1 MYCKVTHPILS
12 YAAVQQQCQQLDQF
26 ILNLQT
32 PSSPSPSDPS
42 ATSGATSPSAL
53 PEAPSPTPGAPD
65 AQLPGQFQPAQ
76 PSQLNQLNQLNQ
88 AQTAQQRPNPNPNPK
103 SSQLIPLATVLDS
116 AQGDA
121 SWFASPRNAQLMLES
136 AQLPRRELEPGE
148 AGSPLLY
155 RAAGCNR
162 ARRCCCTCTKLC
174 DHRCLHDCFVRLWL
188 WKRELDSLGVATS
201 SAQLN
206 HSVQLSQPAQPAQ
219 PGEGT
224 RVGNTRLVSAA
235 SPYFAT
241 QCAVLNVYTSY
252 RQLSQVIGSTVS
264 ARMNTHIREAQA
276 RGGTNL
282 NAMDYSMQLKLNA
295 KGKPIADPETGRL
308 EVLYWPQSGLCPF
321 CLPDRSYQLK
331 KRMKKVGMPK

>member
-1 MYCKVTHPILS
+1 MYCKVTYPILS
-12 YAAVQQQCQQLDQF
+12 YAAAQQQCHQLDQF

-32 PSSPSPSDPS
+32 PPSPGAPPG
-42 ATSGATSPSAL
+42 AGAGATSST
-53 PEAPSPTPGAPD
+53 SPVATSSGAPD
-65 AQLPGQFQPAQ
+65 AQLPGQ
-76 PSQLNQLNQLNQ
+76 
-88 AQTAQQRPNPNPNPK
+88 
-103 SSQLIPLATVLDS
+103 SQLIPLATVLDS

-121 SWFASPRNAQLMLES
+121 VWFASPRNAQLMLES
-136 AQLPRRELEPGE
+136 AQLPRRELELSE

-155 RAAGCNR
+155 RATGCNR

-174 DHRCLHDCFVRLWL
+174 AHRCLHDCFVRLWL

-201 SAQLN
+201 PA
-206 HSVQLSQPAQPAQ
+206 QLSQLSQLAQ
-219 PGEGT
+219 PGEQG
-224 RVGNTRLVSAA
+224 GSNRLVSAA

-252 RQLSQVIGSTVS
+252 KQLSQVIGSTVS

-295 KGKPIADPETGRL
+295 KGKPIADPDTGRL

>member
-1 MYCKVTHPILS
+1 MYCKVTYPILS
-12 YAAVQQQCQQLDQF
+12 YAAVQQQCQRLDQF
-26 ILNLQT
+26 IINLQT
-32 PSSPSPSDPS
+32 LTPS
-42 ATSGATSPSAL
+42 AEAEAGATSL
-53 PEAPSPTPGAPD
+53 GAPD
-65 AQLPGQFQPAQ
+65 AQLPGQSQLNRSQPAQ
-76 PSQLNQLNQLNQ
+76 PSQLNQHQ
-88 AQTAQQRPNPNPNPK
+88 P
-103 SSQLIPLATVLDS
+103 QLIPLATVLDS

-121 SWFASPRNAQLMLES
+121 SWFASPRNAQLMLGSSQPNCE
-136 AQLPRRELEPGE
+136 LPRRELELGE
-148 AGSPLLY
+148 TGSPLLY

-174 DHRCLHDCFVRLWL
+174 AHRCLHDCFVRLWL

-201 SAQLN
+201 PA
-206 HSVQLSQPAQPAQ
+206 QLSQPSEQGGSA
-219 PGEGT
+219 
-224 RVGNTRLVSAA
+224 RLVPAA

-252 RQLSQVIGSTVS
+252 KQLSQVIGSTVS
-264 ARMNTHIREAQA
+264 ARMNTYIREAQA

-282 NAMDYSMQLKLNA
+282 NAMDYSMQLKLSA

>member
-1 MYCKVTHPILS
+1 MYCKVTHPILNQT
-12 YAAVQQQCQQLDQF
+12 AVQQQCQQLDQL

-32 PSSPSPSDPS
+32 LTPSDPS
-42 ATSGATSPSAL
+42 AISSTNPSA
-53 PEAPSPTPGAPD
+53 TPGAGAGAPD
-65 AQLPGQFQPAQ
+65 AQLPGQSQLAQPAQ
-76 PSQLNQLNQLNQ
+76 PNQH
-88 AQTAQQRPNPNPNPK
+88 RP
-103 SSQLIPLATVLDS
+103 QLIPLATVLDS

-121 SWFASPRNAQLMLES
+121 IWFASPRNAQRC
-136 AQLPRRELEPGE
+136 ALPRRELEPGE

-174 DHRCLHDCFVRLWL
+174 THRCLHDCFMRLWL
-188 WKRELDSLGVATS
+188 WKRELDSLGIVTMQP
-201 SAQLN
+201 SAAGQ
-206 HSVQLSQPAQPAQ
+206 H
-219 PGEGT
+219 
-224 RVGNTRLVSAA
+224 LVSAA
-235 SPYFAT
+235 SLYFAT

-252 RQLSQVIGSTVS
+252 KQLSQVIGSTVS
-264 ARMNTHIREAQA
+264 ARMNTYVREAQA

-282 NAMDYSMQLKLNA
+282 NSMDYSMQLKLNA

>member
-12 YAAVQQQCQQLDQF
+12 YAAVQQQCHQLDQL

-32 PSSPSPSDPS
+32 PPSASASATDPS
-42 ATSGATSPSAL
+42 AVTTSPSL
-53 PEAPSPTPGAPD
+53 TPGAPD
-65 AQLPGQFQPAQ
+65 AQLPGQSQPAQ
-76 PSQLNQLNQLNQ
+76 PSQLNQ
-88 AQTAQQRPNPNPNPK
+88 QRPNSNSSSSSK

-121 SWFASPRNAQLMLES
+121 SWFASPRNAQLMLET
-136 AQLPRRELEPGE
+136 AQTNPPQLNCELPRRELEPGE

-174 DHRCLHDCFVRLWL
+174 AHRCLHDCFVRLWL

-201 SAQLN
+201 PAQLT
-206 HSVQLSQPAQPAQ
+206 QPAQ
-219 PGEGT
+219 PGEDA

-252 RQLSQVIGSTVS
+252 KQLSQVIGSTVS

-295 KGKPIADPETGRL
+295 KGKPIADPDTGKL

>member
-1 MYCKVTHPILS
+1 MYCKVNYRVAPTESELRS
-12 YAAVQQQCQQLDQF
+12 TTAQLDQF

-32 PSSPSPSDPS
+32 LMS
-42 ATSGATSPSAL
+42 T
-53 PEAPSPTPGAPD
+53 GAPD
-65 AQLPGQFQPAQ
+65 AQLPGQSQPAQ
-76 PSQLNQLNQLNQ
+76 LSQLNQSQ
-88 AQTAQQRPNPNPNPK
+88 PK
-103 SSQLIPLATVLDS
+103 PSQLIPLATVLDS

-121 SWFASPRNAQLMLES
+121 SWFASPRNAQRCEP
-136 AQLPRRELEPGE
+136 PRRELEPGE

-174 DHRCLHDCFVRLWL
+174 AHRCLHDCFVRLWL

-201 SAQLN
+201 PAQLT
-206 HSVQLSQPAQPAQ
+206 QPAQ
-219 PGEGT
+219 PGEDA

-252 RQLSQVIGSTVS
+252 KQLSQVIGSTVS
-264 ARMNTHIREAQA
+264 ARMNTYVREAQA

-295 KGKPIADPETGRL
+295 KGKPIADPDTGKL

>member
-1 MYCKVTHPILS
+1 MYCKVHYRVASSPE
-12 YAAVQQQCQQLDQF
+12 AQHQQELPLDQF
-26 ILNLQT
+26 VLNLQT
-32 PSSPSPSDPS
+32 LEPAGSTRSSS
-42 ATSGATSPSAL
+42 A
-53 PEAPSPTPGAPD
+53 TPGAPD
-65 AQLPGQFQPAQ
+65 AQLPGQVQLAQ
-76 PSQLNQLNQLNQ
+76 PSQLSQLN
-88 AQTAQQRPNPNPNPK
+88 QQRPNPNPA
-103 SSQLIPLATVLDS
+103 QLIPLATVLDS

-121 SWFASPRNAQLMLES
+121 IWFASPRNAQLLLET

-155 RAAGCNR
+155 RAVGCNR
-162 ARRCCCTCTKLC
+162 ARKCCCTCTRLC
-174 DHRCLHDCFVRLWL
+174 AHRCLHDCFVRLWL
-188 WKRELDSLGVATS
+188 WKRELDSLGIVTMQPSVAG
-201 SAQLN
+201 QK
-206 HSVQLSQPAQPAQ
+206 
-219 PGEGT
+219 
-224 RVGNTRLVSAA
+224 LVSAA

-252 RQLSQVIGSTVS
+252 RQLSQVISSTIS
-264 ARMNTHIREAQA
+264 ARMNTHIQEAQA

-295 KGKPIADPETGRL
+295 KGKPIADPDTGRL

>member
-1 MYCKVTHPILS
+1 MYCKVTYPILDQT
-12 YAAVQQQCQQLDQF
+12 ATQQLDHQLDQF
-26 ILNLQT
+26 ILNLQAMSNAAT
-32 PSSPSPSDPS
+32 SS
-42 ATSGATSPSAL
+42 ATDSSSSSNSSA
-53 PEAPSPTPGAPD
+53 GAPD
-65 AQLPGQFQPAQ
+65 AQLPGQAQ
-76 PSQLNQLNQLNQ
+76 PNQLNQ
-88 AQTAQQRPNPNPNPK
+88 QRSKP
-103 SSQLIPLATVLDS
+103 SQLIPLATVLDS

-121 SWFASPRNAQLMLES
+121 IWFASPRNAQQLLNS
-136 AQLPRRELEPGE
+136 AQLNSPQLNCKLPRRELEPGE

-174 DHRCLHDCFVRLWL
+174 THRCLHDCFMRLWL
-188 WKRELDSLGVATS
+188 WKRELDSLGIVTMQP
-201 SAQLN
+201 SAAGQK
-206 HSVQLSQPAQPAQ
+206 
-219 PGEGT
+219 
-224 RVGNTRLVSAA
+224 LVSAA

-264 ARMNTHIREAQA
+264 ARMNTYVREAQA

-282 NAMDYSMQLKLNA
+282 NAMDYSMQLKLNV

>member
-32 PSSPSPSDPS
+32 PDSSPVANSPSSTP
-42 ATSGATSPSAL
+42 GAGAG
-53 PEAPSPTPGAPD
+53 AGAPD
-65 AQLPGQFQPAQ
+65 AQLPGQSQP
-76 PSQLNQLNQLNQ
+76 
-88 AQTAQQRPNPNPNPK
+88 
-103 SSQLIPLATVLDS
+103 QLIPLATVLDS

-121 SWFASPRNAQLMLES
+121 IWFASPRNAQRCEP
-136 AQLPRRELEPGE
+136 PRRELEPGE

-174 DHRCLHDCFVRLWL
+174 AHRCLHDCFVRLWL

-201 SAQLN
+201 PA
-206 HSVQLSQPAQPAQ
+206 QLSQLSQPAQ

-224 RVGNTRLVSAA
+224 KDEGTRLVSAA

-252 RQLSQVIGSTVS
+252 KQLSQVIGSTVS
-264 ARMNTHIREAQA
+264 ARMNTYIREAQA

-295 KGKPIADPETGRL
+295 KGKPIADPDTGKL

>member
-1 MYCKVTHPILS
+1 MYCKVHYRVASSPE
-12 YAAVQQQCQQLDQF
+12 AQHQQELPLDQF

-32 PSSPSPSDPS
+32 LDPAGSTRPSSFTNS
-42 ATSGATSPSAL
+42 TSLNT
-53 PEAPSPTPGAPD
+53 TPGTGAPD
-65 AQLPGQFQPAQ
+65 AQLPGQAQPAQ
-76 PSQLNQLNQLNQ
+76 SSQLNRSQP
-88 AQTAQQRPNPNPNPK
+88 QRPQRPQPA
-103 SSQLIPLATVLDS
+103 QLIPLATVLDS

-121 SWFASPRNAQLMLES
+121 IWFASPRNAQLLLET

-155 RAAGCNR
+155 RAVGCNR
-162 ARRCCCTCTKLC
+162 ARKCCCTCTRLC
-174 DHRCLHDCFVRLWL
+174 AHRCLHDCFVRLWL
-188 WKRELDSLGVATS
+188 WKRELDSLGIATS
-201 SAQLN
+201 PA
-206 HSVQLSQPAQPAQ
+206 QLSQLAQ
-219 PGEGT
+219 PGEQG
-224 RVGNTRLVSAA
+224 GSARLVSAA

-264 ARMNTHIREAQA
+264 ARMNTYIREAQA

-295 KGKPIADPETGRL
+295 KGKPIADPDTGKL

>member
-1 MYCKVTHPILS
+1 MYCKVTHPILNQT
-12 YAAVQQQCQQLDQF
+12 AVQQQCHQLDQF
-26 ILNLQT
+26 ILTLQT
-32 PSSPSPSDPS
+32 LTPNDPS
-42 ATSGATSPSAL
+42 AISSTNPSTTPGA
-53 PEAPSPTPGAPD
+53 GAPD
-65 AQLPGQFQPAQ
+65 AQLPDQSQPAQ
-76 PSQLNQLNQLNQ
+76 PSQLNQ
-88 AQTAQQRPNPNPNPK
+88 QRP
-103 SSQLIPLATVLDS
+103 SQLIPLATVLDS

-121 SWFASPRNAQLMLES
+121 SWFASPRNAQCCEP
-136 AQLPRRELEPGE
+136 PRRELEPGE

-174 DHRCLHDCFVRLWL
+174 AHRCLHDCFVRLWL
-188 WKRELDSLGVATS
+188 WKRELDSLGIVTMQPSVAG
-201 SAQLN
+201 QK
-206 HSVQLSQPAQPAQ
+206 
-219 PGEGT
+219 
-224 RVGNTRLVSAA
+224 LVSAA

-264 ARMNTHIREAQA
+264 ARMNTYIREAQA

-295 KGKPIADPETGRL
+295 KGKPIADPETGKL

>member
-1 MYCKVTHPILS
+1 MYCKVNYRVAPTESELRS
-12 YAAVQQQCQQLDQF
+12 TTAQLDQF

-32 PSSPSPSDPS
+32 PGSSDPS
-42 ATSGATSPSAL
+42 
-53 PEAPSPTPGAPD
+53 APD
-65 AQLPGQFQPAQ
+65 AQLPSQSQPAQ
-76 PSQLNQLNQLNQ
+76 LSQLNQSQ
-88 AQTAQQRPNPNPNPK
+88 PK
-103 SSQLIPLATVLDS
+103 PSQLIPLATVLDS

-121 SWFASPRNAQLMLES
+121 IWFASPRNAQCCEP
-136 AQLPRRELEPGE
+136 PRRELEPGE

-174 DHRCLHDCFVRLWL
+174 AHRCLHDCFVRLWL

-201 SAQLN
+201 PA
-206 HSVQLSQPAQPAQ
+206 QLSQPAQP
-219 PGEGT
+219 GEDA

-331 KRMKKVGMPK
+331 KRTKKVGMPK

>member
-12 YAAVQQQCQQLDQF
+12 YAAVQQQCQRLDQF

-32 PSSPSPSDPS
+32 PGSSDPSPGATSSTSPSPSATNPS
-42 ATSGATSPSAL
+42 T
-53 PEAPSPTPGAPD
+53 TPGAEAPD
-65 AQLPGQFQPAQ
+65 AQLPGQAQPAQ
-76 PSQLNQLNQLNQ
+76 LSQLNQSQ
-88 AQTAQQRPNPNPNPK
+88 P
-103 SSQLIPLATVLDS
+103 QLIPLATVLDS

-121 SWFASPRNAQLMLES
+121 SWFASPRNAQCSQPNCE
-136 AQLPRRELEPGE
+136 LPRRELEPGE

-174 DHRCLHDCFVRLWL
+174 AHRCLHDCFVRLWL

-201 SAQLN
+201 PA
-206 HSVQLSQPAQPAQ
+206 QLSQPSER
-219 PGEGT
+219 GESA
-224 RVGNTRLVSAA
+224 RLVPAA

-252 RQLSQVIGSTVS
+252 KQLSQVIGSTVS
-264 ARMNTHIREAQA
+264 ARMNTHVREAQA

>member
-12 YAAVQQQCQQLDQF
+12 YAAAQQQCHQLDQF

-32 PSSPSPSDPS
+32 PPSTSASPSDPS
-42 ATSGATSPSAL
+42 AASTSSSSTPGA
-53 PEAPSPTPGAPD
+53 GAPD
-65 AQLPGQFQPAQ
+65 AQLPGQSQ

-88 AQTAQQRPNPNPNPK
+88 AQAAQPNP
-103 SSQLIPLATVLDS
+103 SQLIPLATVLDS

-121 SWFASPRNAQLMLES
+121 SWFASPRNAQHCEPL
-136 AQLPRRELEPGE
+136 RRELEPGE

-174 DHRCLHDCFVRLWL
+174 AHRCLHDCFVRLWL

-201 SAQLN
+201 PAQL
-206 HSVQLSQPAQPAQ
+206 AQPAQ
-219 PGEGT
+219 SGEGT
-224 RVGNTRLVSAA
+224 RDGSTRLVSAA

-252 RQLSQVIGSTVS
+252 QQLSQVIGSTVS
-264 ARMNTHIREAQA
+264 ARMNTYIREAQA

-282 NAMDYSMQLKLNA
+282 NSMDYSMQLKLNA
-295 KGKPIADPETGRL
+295 KGKPIADPDTGKL

>member
-1 MYCKVTHPILS
+1 MYCKVTYPILS
-12 YAAVQQQCQQLDQF
+12 YAAVQQQCQQLDQL

-32 PSSPSPSDPS
+32 PSSTTNPS
-42 ATSGATSPSAL
+42 AGAISSSTTSPST
-53 PEAPSPTPGAPD
+53 TPGAPG
-65 AQLPGQFQPAQ
+65 AQLPGQSQLNRSQPAQ
-76 PSQLNQLNQLNQ
+76 PSQLNQSQ
-88 AQTAQQRPNPNPNPK
+88 P
-103 SSQLIPLATVLDS
+103 QLIPLATVLDS

-121 SWFASPRNAQLMLES
+121 IWFASPRNAQLMLES
-136 AQLPRRELEPGE
+136 AQLNCELPRRELEPGE

-174 DHRCLHDCFVRLWL
+174 AHRCLHDCFVRLWL
-188 WKRELDSLGVATS
+188 WKRELDSLGIVTMQPSVAG
-201 SAQLN
+201 Q
-206 HSVQLSQPAQPAQ
+206 H
-219 PGEGT
+219 
-224 RVGNTRLVSAA
+224 LVSAA

-252 RQLSQVIGSTVS
+252 KQLSQVIGSTVS
-264 ARMNTHIREAQA
+264 ARMNTYIREAQA

-295 KGKPIADPETGRL
+295 KGKPIADPDTGKL

>member
-12 YAAVQQQCQQLDQF
+12 QTAVQQQCQQLDRL
-26 ILNLQT
+26 ILNLQSLSVAST
-32 PSSPSPSDPS
+32 NNPS
-42 ATSGATSPSAL
+42 TLLGA
-53 PEAPSPTPGAPD
+53 GAPD
-65 AQLPGQFQPAQ
+65 AQLPGQSQPA
-76 PSQLNQLNQLNQ
+76 QLNQLNQSR
-88 AQTAQQRPNPNPNPK
+88 AQIT
-103 SSQLIPLATVLDS
+103 QLIPLATVLDS

-121 SWFASPRNAQLMLES
+121 IWFAGPRNAQ
-136 AQLPRRELEPGE
+136 QLQLSCERPRRELEPGE

-155 RAAGCNR
+155 RAVGCNQ

-174 DHRCLHDCFVRLWL
+174 VHRCLHDCFMRLWL
-188 WKRELDSLGVATS
+188 WKRELDSLSIVTMQP
-201 SAQLN
+201 SAAGQY
-206 HSVQLSQPAQPAQ
+206 
-219 PGEGT
+219 
-224 RVGNTRLVSAA
+224 LVSAA

-252 RQLSQVIGSTVS
+252 KQLSQIISSTIS
-264 ARMNTHIREAQA
+264 ARMNTHVREARD

>member
-12 YAAVQQQCQQLDQF
+12 YTAVQQQHQRLDQF

-32 PSSPSPSDPS
+32 LP
-42 ATSGATSPSAL
+42 GATHL
-53 PEAPSPTPGAPD
+53 T
-65 AQLPGQFQPAQ
+65 
-76 PSQLNQLNQLNQ
+76 
-88 AQTAQQRPNPNPNPK
+88 
-103 SSQLIPLATVLDS
+103 PLAAVLDS
-116 AQGDA
+116 TQGDA
-121 SWFASPRNAQLMLES
+121 SWFASPRNAQRCEP
-136 AQLPRRELEPGE
+136 PRRELEPGE
-148 AGSPLLY
+148 AGSLLLY

-201 SAQLN
+201 PA
-206 HSVQLSQPAQPAQ
+206 QLSQLAQLAQPAQ

-295 KGKPIADPETGRL
+295 KGKPIADPDTGRL

>member
-1 MYCKVTHPILS
+1 MYCKVTHPILNQT
-12 YAAVQQQCQQLDQF
+12 AVQQQCHQLDQF

-32 PSSPSPSDPS
+32 LTSSDPS
-42 ATSGATSPSAL
+42 AASTNPSA
-53 PEAPSPTPGAPD
+53 TPGAGAPD
-65 AQLPGQFQPAQ
+65 AQLPGQSQLAQPAQ
-76 PSQLNQLNQLNQ
+76 PN
-88 AQTAQQRPNPNPNPK
+88 QQRP
-103 SSQLIPLATVLDS
+103 SQLIPLATVLDS

-121 SWFASPRNAQLMLES
+121 SWFASPRNAQRCEP
-136 AQLPRRELEPGE
+136 PRRELEPGE
-148 AGSPLLY
+148 VGSPLLY

-174 DHRCLHDCFVRLWL
+174 AHRCLHDCFMRLWL
-188 WKRELDSLGVATS
+188 WKRELDSLGIVTMQPSVAG
-201 SAQLN
+201 QK
-206 HSVQLSQPAQPAQ
+206 
-219 PGEGT
+219 
-224 RVGNTRLVSAA
+224 LVSAA

-252 RQLSQVIGSTVS
+252 KQLSQVIGSTVS
-264 ARMNTHIREAQA
+264 ARMNTYVREAQA

>member
-1 MYCKVTHPILS
+1 MYCKVTHPILNQT
-12 YAAVQQQCQQLDQF
+12 AVQQQCHQLDQF

-32 PSSPSPSDPS
+32 LNPSDPS
-42 ATSGATSPSAL
+42 AISSTTPSA
-53 PEAPSPTPGAPD
+53 TPGAGAPD
-65 AQLPGQFQPAQ
+65 AQLPGQSQPAQ
-76 PSQLNQLNQLNQ
+76 LSQH
-88 AQTAQQRPNPNPNPK
+88 RP
-103 SSQLIPLATVLDS
+103 QLIPLATVLDS

-121 SWFASPRNAQLMLES
+121 SWFASPRNAQRCE
-136 AQLPRRELEPGE
+136 LPRRELEPGE

-174 DHRCLHDCFVRLWL
+174 AHRCLHDCFVRLWL
-188 WKRELDSLGVATS
+188 WKRELDSLGIVTMQP
-201 SAQLN
+201 SAAGQ
-206 HSVQLSQPAQPAQ
+206 
-219 PGEGT
+219 
-224 RVGNTRLVSAA
+224 RLVSAA

-252 RQLSQVIGSTVS
+252 KQLSQVIGSTVS
-264 ARMNTHIREAQA
+264 ARMNTYVREARD

-282 NAMDYSMQLKLNA
+282 NSMDYSMQLKLNA

>member
-1 MYCKVTHPILS
+1 MYCKVTYPILS
-12 YAAVQQQCQQLDQF
+12 YAAVQQQCHQLDQF

-32 PSSPSPSDPS
+32 PSSASASSTSSSPS
-42 ATSGATSPSAL
+42 ATNPSATPGAGAGATSL
-53 PEAPSPTPGAPD
+53 NTTPEATNSGAPD
-65 AQLPGQFQPAQ
+65 AQLPSQSQPAQ
-76 PSQLNQLNQLNQ
+76 PNQLNQ
-88 AQTAQQRPNPNPNPK
+88 AQAA
-103 SSQLIPLATVLDS
+103 QLIPLATVLDS

-121 SWFASPRNAQLMLES
+121 SWFASPRNAQCSQPNCE
-136 AQLPRRELEPGE
+136 LPRRELEPGE

-174 DHRCLHDCFVRLWL
+174 AHRCLHDCFVRLWL
-188 WKRELDSLGVATS
+188 WKRELDSLGIVTMQPSVAG
-201 SAQLN
+201 QK
-206 HSVQLSQPAQPAQ
+206 
-219 PGEGT
+219 
-224 RVGNTRLVSAA
+224 LVSAA

-264 ARMNTHIREAQA
+264 ARMNTYIREAQA

>member
-1 MYCKVTHPILS
+1 MYCKVTHPILNQTT
-12 YAAVQQQCQQLDQF
+12 VQQQHQRLDQF

-32 PSSPSPSDPS
+32 PSSSSRATSSTNPS
-42 ATSGATSPSAL
+42 ATPGA
-53 PEAPSPTPGAPD
+53 GAPD
-65 AQLPGQFQPAQ
+65 AQLPGQAQ
-76 PSQLNQLNQLNQ
+76 SAQLSQLNQ
-88 AQTAQQRPNPNPNPK
+88 AQSA
-103 SSQLIPLATVLDS
+103 QLIPLATVLDS

-121 SWFASPRNAQLMLES
+121 IWFASPRNAQRCEPL
-136 AQLPRRELEPGE
+136 RRELEPGE

-155 RAAGCNR
+155 RAVGCNQ
-162 ARRCCCTCTKLC
+162 ARKCCCTCTKLC
-174 DHRCLHDCFVRLWL
+174 AHRCLHDCFVRLWL
-188 WKRELDSLGVATS
+188 WKRELDSLGVATNP
-201 SAQLN
+201 A
-206 HSVQLSQPAQPAQ
+206 QLSQLDERD
-219 PGEGT
+219 GS
-224 RVGNTRLVSAA
+224 TRLVSAA

-252 RQLSQVIGSTVS
+252 KQLSQVIGSTVS

-295 KGKPIADPETGRL
+295 KGKPIADPDTGRL

>member
-1 MYCKVTHPILS
+1 MYCKVTYPILDQT
-12 YAAVQQQCQQLDQF
+12 ATQQLDHQLDQF
-26 ILNLQT
+26 ILNLQAM
-32 PSSPSPSDPS
+32 SNA
-42 ATSGATSPSAL
+42 ATSNAT
-53 PEAPSPTPGAPD
+53 PEAGTGVPD
-65 AQLPGQFQPAQ
+65 AQLPGQAQ
-76 PSQLNQLNQLNQ
+76 PNQLNQ
-88 AQTAQQRPNPNPNPK
+88 QRSKP
-103 SSQLIPLATVLDS
+103 SQLIPLATVLDS

-121 SWFASPRNAQLMLES
+121 IWFASPRNAQLMLDS
-136 AQLPRRELEPGE
+136 AQLNTPQLNCKLPRRELEPGE

-174 DHRCLHDCFVRLWL
+174 THRCLHDCFMRLWL
-188 WKRELDSLGVATS
+188 WKRELDSLGIVTMQPSVAG
-201 SAQLN
+201 QK
-206 HSVQLSQPAQPAQ
+206 
-219 PGEGT
+219 
-224 RVGNTRLVSAA
+224 LVSAA

-264 ARMNTHIREAQA
+264 ARMNTYVREAQA

-295 KGKPIADPETGRL
+295 KGKPIADPETGKL

>member
-1 MYCKVTHPILS
+1 MYCKVTYPILS
-12 YAAVQQQCQQLDQF
+12 YAAVQQQCQRLDQF

-32 PSSPSPSDPS
+32 PPGM
-42 ATSGATSPSAL
+42 GA
-53 PEAPSPTPGAPD
+53 GAPD
-65 AQLPGQFQPAQ
+65 AQLPSQSQLNRSQPAQ
-76 PSQLNQLNQLNQ
+76 PNQLNQ
-88 AQTAQQRPNPNPNPK
+88 
-103 SSQLIPLATVLDS
+103 QLIPLATVLDS

-121 SWFASPRNAQLMLES
+121 SWFASPRNAQLLLES
-136 AQLPRRELEPGE
+136 VQLPRRELELSE

-174 DHRCLHDCFVRLWL
+174 AQRCLHDCFVRLWL
-188 WKRELDSLGVATS
+188 WKRELDSLGIATS
-201 SAQLN
+201 PAQL
-206 HSVQLSQPAQPAQ
+206 SEQGGSA
-219 PGEGT
+219 
-224 RVGNTRLVSAA
+224 RLVSAA

-264 ARMNTHIREAQA
+264 ARMNTYIREAQA

>member
-1 MYCKVTHPILS
+1 MYCKVTYPILS
-12 YAAVQQQCQQLDQF
+12 YAAVQQQCQRLDQF

-32 PSSPSPSDPS
+32 PGSSPIATSSTSPSPSPS
-42 ATSGATSPSAL
+42 ATNPSA
-53 PEAPSPTPGAPD
+53 TPGA
-65 AQLPGQFQPAQ
+65 LPGQSQPK
-76 PSQLNQLNQLNQ
+76 PSQLNQLNQ
-88 AQTAQQRPNPNPNPK
+88 
-103 SSQLIPLATVLDS
+103 QLIPLATVLDS

-121 SWFASPRNAQLMLES
+121 IWFASPRNAQLLLES
-136 AQLPRRELEPGE
+136 AQLPRRELELSE
-148 AGSPLLY
+148 TGSPLLY

-162 ARRCCCTCTKLC
+162 ARKCCCTCTKLC
-174 DHRCLHDCFVRLWL
+174 AQRCLHDCFVRLWL
-188 WKRELDSLGVATS
+188 WKRELDSLGIATS
-201 SAQLN
+201 PA
-206 HSVQLSQPAQPAQ
+206 QLSQL
-219 PGEGT
+219 GEKDGS
-224 RVGNTRLVSAA
+224 TRLVSAA

-264 ARMNTHIREAQA
+264 ARMNTYIREAQA

>member
-1 MYCKVTHPILS
+1 MYCKVTYPILDQT
-12 YAAVQQQCQQLDQF
+12 ATQQLDHQLDQF
-26 ILNLQT
+26 IQT
-32 PSSPSPSDPS
+32 LSTNSSS
-42 ATSGATSPSAL
+42 T
-53 PEAPSPTPGAPD
+53 PEADTGAGAPD
-65 AQLPGQFQPAQ
+65 AQLPGQ
-76 PSQLNQLNQLNQ
+76 
-88 AQTAQQRPNPNPNPK
+88 AQQRPKP
-103 SSQLIPLATVLDS
+103 SQLIPLATVLDS

-121 SWFASPRNAQLMLES
+121 IWFASPRNAQQLLNS
-136 AQLPRRELEPGE
+136 AQLNPPQLNCKLPRRELEPGE

-174 DHRCLHDCFVRLWL
+174 THRCLHDCFMRLWL
-188 WKRELDSLGVATS
+188 WKRELDSLGIVTMQP
-201 SAQLN
+201 SAAGQK
-206 HSVQLSQPAQPAQ
+206 
-219 PGEGT
+219 
-224 RVGNTRLVSAA
+224 LVSAA

-264 ARMNTHIREAQA
+264 ARMNTYVREAQA

-282 NAMDYSMQLKLNA
+282 NSMDYSMQLKLNA

>member
-1 MYCKVTHPILS
+1 MYCKVTYPILDQT
-12 YAAVQQQCQQLDQF
+12 ATQQLYHQLDQF
-26 ILNLQT
+26 IQT
-32 PSSPSPSDPS
+32 LSINSSS
-42 ATSGATSPSAL
+42 T
-53 PEAPSPTPGAPD
+53 PEADTGAPD
-65 AQLPGQFQPAQ
+65 AQLPGQSQPK
-76 PSQLNQLNQLNQ
+76 P
-88 AQTAQQRPNPNPNPK
+88 P
-103 SSQLIPLATVLDS
+103 QLIPLATVLDS

-121 SWFASPRNAQLMLES
+121 IWFASPRNAQLMLEPF
-136 AQLPRRELEPGE
+136 QLNCTLPRRELEPGE

-174 DHRCLHDCFVRLWL
+174 VHRCLHDCFVRLWL
-188 WKRELDSLGVATS
+188 WKRELDSLGIVTMQPSVAG
-201 SAQLN
+201 QK
-206 HSVQLSQPAQPAQ
+206 
-219 PGEGT
+219 
-224 RVGNTRLVSAA
+224 LVSAA

-264 ARMNTHIREAQA
+264 ARMNTYVREAQA

-282 NAMDYSMQLKLNA
+282 NSMDYSMQLKLNA
-295 KGKPIADPETGRL
+295 KGKPIADPETGKL

>member
-1 MYCKVTHPILS
+1 MYCKVTHPILNQTT
-12 YAAVQQQCQQLDQF
+12 VQQQHQRLDQF

-32 PSSPSPSDPS
+32 LSSP
-42 ATSGATSPSAL
+42 GATSL
-53 PEAPSPTPGAPD
+53 NTTPGAGAPD
-65 AQLPGQFQPAQ
+65 AQLPGQAQPAH
-76 PSQLNQLNQLNQ
+76 PSQLNQTQ
-88 AQTAQQRPNPNPNPK
+88 P
-103 SSQLIPLATVLDS
+103 QLIPLATVLDS

-121 SWFASPRNAQLMLES
+121 IWFASPRNAQCCEP
-136 AQLPRRELEPGE
+136 PRRELEPGE

-155 RAAGCNR
+155 RAVGCNQ
-162 ARRCCCTCTKLC
+162 ARKCCCTCTKLC
-174 DHRCLHDCFVRLWL
+174 AHRCLHDCFVRLWL
-188 WKRELDSLGVATS
+188 WKRELDSLGIVTMQPSVAG
-201 SAQLN
+201 QK
-206 HSVQLSQPAQPAQ
+206 
-219 PGEGT
+219 
-224 RVGNTRLVSAA
+224 LVSAA

-252 RQLSQVIGSTVS
+252 KQLSQVIGSTVS

-282 NAMDYSMQLKLNA
+282 NSMDYSMQLKLNA
-295 KGKPIADPETGRL
+295 KGKPIADPETGKL

>member
-1 MYCKVTHPILS
+1 MYCKVTYPILR
-12 YAAVQQQCQQLDQF
+12 YTAAQQQCQLLDQF

-32 PSSPSPSDPS
+32 
-42 ATSGATSPSAL
+42 L
-53 PEAPSPTPGAPD
+53 TPGAP
-65 AQLPGQFQPAQ
+65 AGQSQPK
-76 PSQLNQLNQLNQ
+76 
-88 AQTAQQRPNPNPNPK
+88 PK
-103 SSQLIPLATVLDS
+103 PSQLIPLATVLDS

-121 SWFASPRNAQLMLES
+121 IWFASPRNAQLMLNP
-136 AQLPRRELEPGE
+136 AQPNCELPRRELEPGE

-174 DHRCLHDCFVRLWL
+174 AHRCLHDCFVRLWL
-188 WKRELDSLGVATS
+188 WKRELDSLGMQPSVAG
-201 SAQLN
+201 QK
-206 HSVQLSQPAQPAQ
+206 
-219 PGEGT
+219 
-224 RVGNTRLVSAA
+224 LVSAA

-264 ARMNTHIREAQA
+264 ARMNTYIREAQA

-282 NAMDYSMQLKLNA
+282 NSMDYSMQLKLNA
-295 KGKPIADPETGRL
+295 KGKPIADPETGKL

-321 CLPDRSYQLK
+321 CLPDRSYKLK

>member
-1 MYCKVTHPILS
+1 MYCKVTHPIPS
-12 YAAVQQQCQQLDQF
+12 YAAAQQQCQQLDQF

-32 PSSPSPSDPS
+32 PGSSDPN
-42 ATSGATSPSAL
+42 ATSPSPGATN
-53 PEAPSPTPGAPD
+53 PSATPGAGAPG
-65 AQLPGQFQPAQ
+65 AQLPGQSQPQPA
-76 PSQLNQLNQLNQ
+76 
-88 AQTAQQRPNPNPNPK
+88 
-103 SSQLIPLATVLDS
+103 QLIPLATVLDS

-121 SWFASPRNAQLMLES
+121 IWFASPRNAQLMRNCE
-136 AQLPRRELEPGE
+136 LPNRELELSE
-148 AGSPLLY
+148 TGSPLLY
-155 RAAGCNR
+155 RATGCNR

-174 DHRCLHDCFVRLWL
+174 AHRCLHDCFVRLWL

-201 SAQLN
+201 PA
-206 HSVQLSQPAQPAQ
+206 QLSQPAQPGKGARD
-219 PGEGT
+219 GS
-224 RVGNTRLVSAA
+224 TRLVSAA

-252 RQLSQVIGSTVS
+252 KQLTQVIGSTVS
-264 ARMNTHIREAQA
+264 ARMNTYIREAQA

-295 KGKPIADPETGRL
+295 KGKPIADPDTGRL

-331 KRMKKVGMPK
+331 KRKKKVGESHK

>member
-12 YAAVQQQCQQLDQF
+12 YAAAQQQCQQLDQL

-32 PSSPSPSDPS
+32 PTPTPNDPNAAPSPS
-42 ATSGATSPSAL
+42 ATSSTSPST
-53 PEAPSPTPGAPD
+53 TPGAPD
-65 AQLPGQFQPAQ
+65 AQLPGQSQP
-76 PSQLNQLNQLNQ
+76 NQLSQLNQ
-88 AQTAQQRPNPNPNPK
+88 AQAAQPQPQPA
-103 SSQLIPLATVLDS
+103 QLIPLATVLDS

-121 SWFASPRNAQLMLES
+121 SWFASPRNAQLMLET
-136 AQLPRRELEPGE
+136 PRRELEPGE

-174 DHRCLHDCFVRLWL
+174 AHRCLHDCFVRLWL

-201 SAQLN
+201 PAQL
-206 HSVQLSQPAQPAQ
+206 SQPAQ

-264 ARMNTHIREAQA
+264 ARMNTYIREAQA

-295 KGKPIADPETGRL
+295 KGKPIADPETGKL

>member
-1 MYCKVTHPILS
+1 MYCKVTYPILS

-32 PSSPSPSDPS
+32 PP
-42 ATSGATSPSAL
+42 GAGAG
-53 PEAPSPTPGAPD
+53 AGAPD
-65 AQLPGQFQPAQ
+65 AQLPGQAQ
-76 PSQLNQLNQLNQ
+76 PSQFQSSQLNQLNQ
-88 AQTAQQRPNPNPNPK
+88 RSKP
-103 SSQLIPLATVLDS
+103 SQLIPLATVLDS

-121 SWFASPRNAQLMLES
+121 IWFASPRNAQCCE
-136 AQLPRRELEPGE
+136 LPGRELEPGE

-174 DHRCLHDCFVRLWL
+174 AHRCLHDCFVRLWL
-188 WKRELDSLGVATS
+188 WKRELVSLGIATS
-201 SAQLN
+201 P
-206 HSVQLSQPAQPAQ
+206 VQAAQPAQ
-219 PGEGT
+219 PNGS
-224 RVGNTRLVSAA
+224 TRLVSAA

-252 RQLSQVIGSTVS
+252 KQLSQVIGSTIS
-264 ARMNTHIREAQA
+264 ARMNTHIREARD

-282 NAMDYSMQLKLNA
+282 NSMDYSMQLKLNA
-295 KGKPIADPETGRL
+295 KGKPIADPDTGKL

-331 KRMKKVGMPK
+331 KRMRKVGMPK

>member
-1 MYCKVTHPILS
+1 MYCKVTYPILNQTTT
-12 YAAVQQQCQQLDQF
+12 QQLDHQLDQF
-26 ILNLQT
+26 ILNLQALST
-32 PSSPSPSDPS
+32 NSS
-42 ATSGATSPSAL
+42 ATDSST
-53 PEAPSPTPGAPD
+53 GAPD
-65 AQLPGQFQPAQ
+65 AQLLGQAQ
-76 PSQLNQLNQLNQ
+76 PK
-88 AQTAQQRPNPNPNPK
+88 T
-103 SSQLIPLATVLDS
+103 SQLIPLATVLDS

-121 SWFASPRNAQLMLES
+121 SWFASPRNAQLMLNS
-136 AQLPRRELEPGE
+136 AQLKPSQPNCELPRRELEPGE

-174 DHRCLHDCFVRLWL
+174 THRCLHDCFMRLWL
-188 WKRELDSLGVATS
+188 WKRELDSLGIVTMQPSVAG
-201 SAQLN
+201 QK
-206 HSVQLSQPAQPAQ
+206 
-219 PGEGT
+219 
-224 RVGNTRLVSAA
+224 LVSAA

-264 ARMNTHIREAQA
+264 ARMNTYVREAQA

-282 NAMDYSMQLKLNA
+282 NSMDYSMQLKLNA

>member
-1 MYCKVTHPILS
+1 MYCKVTYPILDQT
-12 YAAVQQQCQQLDQF
+12 ATQQLDHQLDQF
-26 ILNLQT
+26 ILNLQAM
-32 PSSPSPSDPS
+32 SNA
-42 ATSGATSPSAL
+42 ATSSST
-53 PEAPSPTPGAPD
+53 PEAGTGVPD
-65 AQLPGQFQPAQ
+65 AQLPGQ
-76 PSQLNQLNQLNQ
+76 
-88 AQTAQQRPNPNPNPK
+88 AQQRPKP
-103 SSQLIPLATVLDS
+103 SQLIPLATVLDS

-121 SWFASPRNAQLMLES
+121 IWFASPRNAQLMLEPS
-136 AQLPRRELEPGE
+136 QLNPPQLNCKLPRRELEPGE

-174 DHRCLHDCFVRLWL
+174 THRCLHDCFMRLWL

-201 SAQLN
+201 PAQL
-206 HSVQLSQPAQPAQ
+206 SERGGSA
-219 PGEGT
+219 
-224 RVGNTRLVSAA
+224 RLVSAA

-252 RQLSQVIGSTVS
+252 KQLSQVIGSTVS

>member
-1 MYCKVTHPILS
+1 MYCKVTHPILNQT
-12 YAAVQQQCQQLDQF
+12 AVQQLDQF
-26 ILNLQT
+26 ILNLQALT
-32 PSSPSPSDPS
+32 PSSSSSTTQLTPVSTP
-42 ATSGATSPSAL
+42 GA
-53 PEAPSPTPGAPD
+53 GAPD
-65 AQLPGQFQPAQ
+65 AQLPGQSQPAQ
-76 PSQLNQLNQLNQ
+76 LSQLNQPQ
-88 AQTAQQRPNPNPNPK
+88 PK
-103 SSQLIPLATVLDS
+103 TSQLIPLATVLDS

-121 SWFASPRNAQLMLES
+121 IWFASPRNAQRCEP
-136 AQLPRRELEPGE
+136 PRRELEPGE

-174 DHRCLHDCFVRLWL
+174 AHRCLHDCFVRLWL
-188 WKRELDSLGVATS
+188 WKRELDSLGIVTMQPSVAG
-201 SAQLN
+201 QK
-206 HSVQLSQPAQPAQ
+206 
-219 PGEGT
+219 
-224 RVGNTRLVSAA
+224 LVSAA

-252 RQLSQVIGSTVS
+252 KQLSQVIGSTVS
-264 ARMNTHIREAQA
+264 ARMNTYIREAQA

>member
-1 MYCKVTHPILS
+1 MYCKVTYPILDQT
-12 YAAVQQQCQQLDQF
+12 ATQQLDHQLDQF
-26 ILNLQT
+26 IQT
-32 PSSPSPSDPS
+32 LSTNSSS
-42 ATSGATSPSAL
+42 A
-53 PEAPSPTPGAPD
+53 PEADTGAGAPD
-65 AQLPGQFQPAQ
+65 AQLPGQSQPAQ
-76 PSQLNQLNQLNQ
+76 PNQLNQ
-88 AQTAQQRPNPNPNPK
+88 QRP
-103 SSQLIPLATVLDS
+103 QLIPLATVLDS

-121 SWFASPRNAQLMLES
+121 IWFASPRNAQLMLSS
-136 AQLPRRELEPGE
+136 AQLNPPQLNCKLPRRELEPGE

-174 DHRCLHDCFVRLWL
+174 THRCLHDCFMRLWL
-188 WKRELDSLGVATS
+188 WKRELDSLGIVTMQP
-201 SAQLN
+201 SAADQK
-206 HSVQLSQPAQPAQ
+206 
-219 PGEGT
+219 
-224 RVGNTRLVSAA
+224 LVSAA

-264 ARMNTHIREAQA
+264 ARMNTYVREAQA

-282 NAMDYSMQLKLNA
+282 NAMDYSMQLKLNV
-295 KGKPIADPETGRL
+295 KGKPIADPETGKL